1 MRSYCNTS
9 RGYRNTNIHQRG
21 VCCGQRRLRVAPTSN
36 LVTCHDQPL
45 LGYFAESM
53 LINWATGLPPLRLV
67 GRIASRAG
75 WHSIYVLTDHGSVH
89 HMRVGLLTS
98 AVVSKAKAILARF
111 MTDQWSDQ
119 LASFKNRFF
128 AQRGSCFSTWR
139 TGRADSVRILWRH
152 VPPGARVTGKS
163 SERCFSRDIKQG
175 NIKSGSVKPRSKLT
189 GKVS

>member
-1 MRSYCNTS
+1 
-9 RGYRNTNIHQRG
+9 
-21 VCCGQRRLRVAPTSN
+21 
-36 LVTCHDQPL
+36 
-45 LGYFAESM
+45 
-53 LINWATGLPPLRLV
+53 
-67 GRIASRAG
+67 
-75 WHSIYVLTDHGSVH
+75 
-89 HMRVGLLTS
+89 MRVGLLTS